1 MDISVIRGD
10 CCDVLVSGSA
20 ESRDSGLSL
29 DEEEDED
36 NSGNGEDGDSE
47 STINGGGEE
56 IGVVWGVWNV
66 GYNVPNNV
74 D

>member
-29 DEEEDED
+29 DEEGIIVEM
-36 NSGNGEDGDSE
+36 GRMGI
-47 STINGGGEE
+47 T
-56 IGVVWGVWNV
+56 
-66 GYNVPNNV
+66 
-74 D
+74 